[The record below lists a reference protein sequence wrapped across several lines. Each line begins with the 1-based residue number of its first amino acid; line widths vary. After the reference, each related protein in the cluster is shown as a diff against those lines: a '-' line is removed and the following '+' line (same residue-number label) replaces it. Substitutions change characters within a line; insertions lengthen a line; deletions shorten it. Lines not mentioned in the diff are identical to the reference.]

1 VRGKFSRAFFLDLP
15 ERPSWIAQI
24 KPGAAWAA
32 VQKAASGRILHEFAY
47 RLSPLVGSRWFLK
60 HCNGLDPREYPS
72 DPFPEVIPMAVD
84 ARSRVHSGRQACSV
98 TVRSVLAFVLLL
110 AGTLAVSACEKGS
123 GAPSATPASNP
134 APSTSVAPSQQ
145 AEAPRQAD
153 AAPQAAADATVEDV
167 DGPPPLR
174 VEPDVL
180 DFGIVPPSVTKEG
193 VVKLVNTGNKEL
205 EILTVQ
211 PSCKCTTLEDMSGR
225 KIPAGGSIELRAN
238 MKAQSAPGRKGAEI
252 KVLVDGYTQVV
263 TVQLKQEVSL
273 PVRVSP
279 SYLNVVKGQ
288 PTTGRTIIE
297 SVDKQ
302 PFKVCAVGGRRPNL
316 VGFDPEKDP
325 PRNQYILDWDF
336 ERDFAPGEA
345 KRYWLIE
352 TDREDCPLVDIFVRH
367 ESTVTLPRG
376 LVPSD
381 YRHTFGRKEQGSSID
396 FVLDVTKVSAVEKI
410 VAAASESSAVKVE
423 LIGSSTEG
431 EVTHINLRVVPNADL
446 LGLAWVPFKVYTST
460 GRQIEQAVWGQFV
473 PQRHVG
479 CFGR

>member
-1 VRGKFSRAFFLDLP
+1 MAADVHSRVR
-15 ERPSWIAQI
+15 
-24 KPGAAWAA
+24 
-32 VQKAASGRILHEFAY
+32 SGRLA
-47 RLSPLVGSRWFLK
+47 P
-60 HCNGLDPREYPS
+60 P
-72 DPFPEVIPMAVD
+72 
-84 ARSRVHSGRQACSV
+84 V
-98 TVRSVLAFVLLL
+98 TVRSILAFALLL
-110 AGTLAVSACEKGS
+110 AGTLAVSACDKGAI
-123 GAPSATPASNP
+123 APAAATASNAAP
-134 APSTSVAPSQQ
+134 PSSVPSTSAPVAQ
-145 AEAPRQAD
+145 
-153 AAPQAAADATVEDV
+153 QAAATAADVAASADEDV

-193 VVKLVNTGNKEL
+193 VVKLVNTGTKEL

-288 PTTGRTIIE
+288 PTKGRTIIE

-302 PFKVCAVGGRRPNL
+302 PFKICAVGGRRPNL
-316 VGFDPEKDP
+316 VGFDPEKDQ

-376 LVPSD
+376 PVPTD

-396 FVLDVTKVSAVEKI
+396 FVLDVTKVAADEKI
-410 VAAASESSAVKVE
+410 VAAASASSAVKVE

-446 LGLAWVPFKVYTST
+446 VGLAWVPFTVYTST
-460 GRQIEQAVWGQFV
+460 GRQIDQAVWGQLV
-473 PQRHVG
+473 PQGHVG

>member
-1 VRGKFSRAFFLDLP
+1 MAADVHSRVR
-15 ERPSWIAQI
+15 
-24 KPGAAWAA
+24 
-32 VQKAASGRILHEFAY
+32 SGRLA
-47 RLSPLVGSRWFLK
+47 P
-60 HCNGLDPREYPS
+60 P
-72 DPFPEVIPMAVD
+72 
-84 ARSRVHSGRQACSV
+84 V
-98 TVRSVLAFVLLL
+98 TVRSILAFALLL
-110 AGTLAVSACEKGS
+110 AGTLAVSACDKGAI
-123 GAPSATPASNP
+123 APAAATASNAAP
-134 APSTSVAPSQQ
+134 PSSVPSTSAPVAQ
-145 AEAPRQAD
+145 
-153 AAPQAAADATVEDV
+153 QAAAPAADVAASADEDV

-193 VVKLVNTGNKEL
+193 VVKLVNTGTKEL

-288 PTTGRTIIE
+288 PTKGRTIIE

-302 PFKVCAVGGRRPNL
+302 PFKICAVGGRRPNL
-316 VGFDPEKDP
+316 VGFDPERDQ

-376 LVPSD
+376 PVPTD
-381 YRHTFGRKEQGSSID
+381 YRHTFGRKQQGSSID
-396 FVLDVTKVSAVEKI
+396 FVLDVTKVAADEKI
-410 VAAASESSAVKVE
+410 VAAASASSAVKVE

-446 LGLAWVPFKVYTST
+446 VGLAWVPFTVYTST
-460 GRQIEQAVWGQFV
+460 GRQIDQAVWGQLV
-473 PQRHVG
+473 PQGHVG

>member
-1 VRGKFSRAFFLDLP
+1 MAADVHSRVR
-15 ERPSWIAQI
+15 
-24 KPGAAWAA
+24 
-32 VQKAASGRILHEFAY
+32 SGRLA
-47 RLSPLVGSRWFLK
+47 P
-60 HCNGLDPREYPS
+60 P
-72 DPFPEVIPMAVD
+72 
-84 ARSRVHSGRQACSV
+84 V
-98 TVRSVLAFVLLL
+98 TVRSILAFALLL
-110 AGTLAVSACEKGS
+110 AGTLAVSACDKGAI
-123 GAPSATPASNP
+123 APAAATASNAAP
-134 APSTSVAPSQQ
+134 PSSVPSTSAPVAQ
-145 AEAPRQAD
+145 
-153 AAPQAAADATVEDV
+153 QAAAPAADVAASADEDV

-193 VVKLVNTGNKEL
+193 VVKLVNTGTKEL

-288 PTTGRTIIE
+288 PTKGRTIIE

-302 PFKVCAVGGRRPNL
+302 PFKICAVGGRRPNL
-316 VGFDPEKDP
+316 VGFDPEKDQ

-376 LVPSD
+376 PVPTD

-396 FVLDVTKVSAVEKI
+396 FVLDVTKVAADEKI
-410 VAAASESSAVKVE
+410 VAAASASSAVKVE

-446 LGLAWVPFKVYTST
+446 VGLAWVPFTVYTST
-460 GRQIEQAVWGQFV
+460 GRQIDQAVWGQLV
-473 PQRHVG
+473 PQGHVG

>member
-1 VRGKFSRAFFLDLP
+1 LVPVLTSFTTHSRVR
-15 ERPSWIAQI
+15 
-24 KPGAAWAA
+24 
-32 VQKAASGRILHEFAY
+32 SGRLA
-47 RLSPLVGSRWFLK
+47 P
-60 HCNGLDPREYPS
+60 P
-72 DPFPEVIPMAVD
+72 
-84 ARSRVHSGRQACSV
+84 V
-98 TVRSVLAFVLLL
+98 TVRSILAFALLL
-110 AGTLAVSACEKGS
+110 AGTLAVSACDKGAI
-123 GAPSATPASNP
+123 APAAATASNAAP
-134 APSTSVAPSQQ
+134 PSSVPSTSAPVAQ
-145 AEAPRQAD
+145 
-153 AAPQAAADATVEDV
+153 QAAATAADVAAPADEDV

-193 VVKLVNTGNKEL
+193 VVKLVNTGTKEL

-288 PTTGRTIIE
+288 PTKGRTIIE

-302 PFKVCAVGGRRPNL
+302 PFKICAVGGRRPNL
-316 VGFDPEKDP
+316 VGFDPEKDQ

-376 LVPSD
+376 PVPTD

-396 FVLDVTKVSAVEKI
+396 FVLDVTKVAADEKI
-410 VAAASESSAVKVE
+410 VAAASASSAVKVE

-446 LGLAWVPFKVYTST
+446 VGLAWVPFTVYTST
-460 GRQIEQAVWGQFV
+460 GRQIDQAVWGQLV
-473 PQRHVG
+473 PQGHVG

>member
-1 VRGKFSRAFFLDLP
+1 
-15 ERPSWIAQI
+15 
-24 KPGAAWAA
+24 
-32 VQKAASGRILHEFAY
+32 
-47 RLSPLVGSRWFLK
+47 
-60 HCNGLDPREYPS
+60 
-72 DPFPEVIPMAVD
+72 MAD
-84 ARSRVHSGRQACSV
+84 DIRSRVLPGRSASAV
-98 TVRSVLAFVLLL
+98 TIRSILAFAFLL
-110 AGTLAVSACEKGS
+110 AGTLAVSACDKGAV
-123 GAPSATPASNP
+123 APAAATASNH
-134 APSTSVAPSQQ
+134 
-145 AEAPRQAD
+145 
-153 AAPQAAADATVEDV
+153 APQASAASGSQAESPAPAAAASSDEDV
-167 DGPPPLR
+167 DGPPPLK
-174 VEPDVL
+174 VEPEVL

-193 VVKLVNTGNKEL
+193 VVKLLNTGTKEL

-252 KVLVDGYTQVV
+252 KVLIDGYTQVV

-288 PTTGRTIIE
+288 PTKGRTIIE

-302 PFKVCAVGGRRPNL
+302 PFRICAVGGKRPNL
-316 VGFDPEKDP
+316 VGFDPEKDQ

-336 ERDFAPGEA
+336 ERDFVPGEA

-352 TDREDCPLVDIFVRH
+352 TDREDCPLVDVFVRH

-376 LVPSD
+376 PVPTD
-381 YRHTFGRKEQGSSID
+381 YRHTFGRKEQGSTVD
-396 FVLDVTKVSAVEKI
+396 FVLDVTKVAADEKI
-410 VAAASESSAVKVE
+410 VAAASASSAAKVE

-446 LGLAWVPFKVYTST
+446 LGLAWVPFTVYTST
-460 GRQIEQAVWGQFV
+460 GRQIDQAVWGQFV
-473 PQRHVG
+473 PQGHFG

>member
-1 VRGKFSRAFFLDLP
+1 M
-15 ERPSWIAQI
+15 
-24 KPGAAWAA
+24 AAD
-32 VQKAASGRILHEFAY
+32 V
-47 RLSPLVGSRWFLK
+47 
-60 HCNGLDPREYPS
+60 
-72 DPFPEVIPMAVD
+72 
-84 ARSRVHSGRQACSV
+84 RSRVRPGRSASAV
-98 TVRSVLAFVLLL
+98 TIRSILAFAFLL
-110 AGTLAVSACEKGS
+110 AGTLAVSACDKGAV
-123 GAPSATPASNP
+123 APAAATASNH
-134 APSTSVAPSQQ
+134 
-145 AEAPRQAD
+145 
-153 AAPQAAADATVEDV
+153 APQASAASGSQAESPAPAAAASSDEDV
-167 DGPPPLR
+167 DGPPPLK
-174 VEPDVL
+174 VEPEVL

-193 VVKLVNTGNKEL
+193 VVKLLNTGTKEL

-252 KVLVDGYTQVV
+252 KVLIDGYTQVV

-288 PTTGRTIIE
+288 PTKGRTIIE

-302 PFKVCAVGGRRPNL
+302 PFRICAVGGKRPNL
-316 VGFDPEKDP
+316 VGFDPEKDQ

-336 ERDFAPGEA
+336 ERDFVPGEA

-352 TDREDCPLVDIFVRH
+352 TDREDCPLVDVFVRH

-376 LVPSD
+376 PVPTD
-381 YRHTFGRKEQGSSID
+381 YRHTFGRKEQGSTVD
-396 FVLDVTKVSAVEKI
+396 FVLDVTKVAADEKI
-410 VAAASESSAVKVE
+410 VAAASASSAAKVE

-446 LGLAWVPFKVYTST
+446 LGLAWVPFTVYTST
-460 GRQIEQAVWGQFV
+460 GRQIDQAVWGQFV
-473 PQRHVG
+473 PQGHFG